1 MNLPPLT
8 IYLICHVCH
17 ALCLVLT
24 VILTIIFTKQASCKS
39 GTKTAS
45 SSHSTRG
52 ILVGSLFLIFTTV
65 LLLVFAPVAFTRM
78 YENASFSDGRYAF
91 WGSLLGGVVGG
102 ISALLTVYYTIR
114 YYHKKDTEQKNLE
127 IYRQQSAKIDEVIS
141 TIHQRNVIGYDF
153 TYTLCFSR
161 ELLQEILHYNSLL
174 CWLKGFFTEYG
185 MSVLTAFQREY
196 QDSQREAR
204 PLYKTQEFLNARL
217 SFLRQHFQRDL
228 PMECVENDGGP
239 VGRPSVIEFL
249 NLPPELRQCAERI
262 GNLGLY
268 ENASELIHSDP
279 TLSYILEIEAGGSAG
294 LWASSIHDLDGA
306 FNGDQEQYGQWI
318 EFNTCVRNL
327 LIHLSEFK
335 IAEYER
341 IVIEGE
347 NTVFPQYYIRR
358 EDSFLCEST
367 TVEEFPSCEKI
378 SKKA

>member
-8 IYLICHVCH
+8 IYLICHIF
-17 ALCLVLT
+17 CLVLT
-24 VILTIIFTKQASCKS
+24 VILTVIFTKQVCKS
-39 GTKTAS
+39 NTKTAS
-45 SSHSTRG
+45 SPHSTRG
-52 ILVGSLFLIFTTV
+52 ILVGFLFLILTTA
-65 LLLVFAPVAFTRM
+65 LLLVYAPVAFTQM
-78 YENASFSDGRYAF
+78 YGNASFSDGRYAF

-114 YYHKKDTEQKNLE
+114 YYNKKDTEQKNLE

-141 TIHQRNVIGYDF
+141 TIHQRNVIGYDS

-185 MSVLTAFQREY
+185 MSILTAFQREY
-196 QDSQREAR
+196 QDSQRESR
-204 PLYKTQEFLNARL
+204 PLYKMQEFLNAKL
-217 SFLRQHFQRDL
+217 SFLQQHFQRDF
-228 PMECVENDGGP
+228 PMECEENDTEWGS
-239 VGRPSVIEFL
+239 RPSVIEFL
-249 NLPPELRQCAERI
+249 NLQPELRQCAERI

-294 LWASSIHDLDGA
+294 LWASFIHDLNGA
-306 FNGDQEQYGQWI
+306 FNGDQEQYDRWK

-341 IVIEGE
+341 IVIAGE

-367 TVEEFPSCEKI
+367 TVEEFPSGEKN